1 MNVFICPCPHQ
12 GPCFWSSLVTGFL
25 TWSHILNETI
35 RLFLILSDMTQTE
48 KYFYGVS
55 FIRKLISFMRAEKD
69 KH

>member
-35 RLFLILSDMTQTE
+35 RLFLIIQLVALL
-48 KYFYGVS
+48 FVVLW
-55 FIRKLISFMRAEKD
+55 IRWKCRRLRIR
-69 KH
+69 